1 MAGNTFIQVPN
12 DITSP
17 IILKRFLGKLI
28 LELDKAF
35 GNRGQV
41 SFASN
46 KDLNKF
52 LVSLNTQIE
61 EIVIEGKTYT
71 KLDGSRPNT
80 GIQTYSDSF
89 VFTNANDL
97 ITKVYVDTEITTL
110 TNYIGTE
117 ITTLTEYVDTEIV
130 TLTSYVDTEIT
141 TLTEYIDTNFT
152 NNPIQASIASLA
164 ITVSNPPNQAEV
176 QAIADKVDDI
186 LVKLRDS
193 NIIA

>member
-61 EIVIEGKTYT
+61 EVVTEGLTYT

-97 ITKVYVDTEITTL
+97 ITKVYVDD
-110 TNYIGTE
+110 E
-117 ITTLTEYVDTEIV
+117 ITTLTEYLDTEIV
-130 TLTSYVDTEIT
+130 NLTNYVDDEIFTLTNYV
-141 TLTEYIDTNFT
+141 DTNFT
-152 NNPIQASIASLA
+152 NNPIQASIAELA
-164 ITVSNPPNQAEV
+164 LTISNPPTQAEV
-176 QAIADKVDDI
+176 QAIASKVDDI

-193 NIIA
+193 NIIN

>member
-46 KDLNKF
+46 KDLNSY
-52 LVSLNTQIE
+52 LLSITEQIE
-61 EIVIEGKTYT
+61 GVITEGLTYT

-80 GIQTYSDSF
+80 GVQTYSDSF

-97 ITKVYVDTEITTL
+97 ITKFYVDTEIVTL
-110 TNYIGTE
+110 TNYVDTE
-117 ITTLTEYVDTEIV
+117 ITTLTEYVDT
-130 TLTSYVDTEIT
+130 
-141 TLTEYIDTNFT
+141 NFT
-152 NNPIQASIASLA
+152 NNPIQAGIAELA
-164 ITVSNPPNQAEV
+164 LVVSDPPTQSEV
-176 QAIADKVDDI
+176 QAIADKIDDI

>member
-46 KDLNKF
+46 TDLNKY
-52 LVSLNTQIE
+52 LVSLNTQLE
-61 EIVIEGKTYT
+61 EVVTEGLTYT

-97 ITKVYVDTEITTL
+97 ITKYYVD
-110 TNYIGTE
+110 TE
-117 ITTLTEYVDTEIV
+117 ITTLTEYVDTEIT
-130 TLTSYVDTEIT
+130 TLTNYVDTEIN
-141 TLTEYIDTNFT
+141 TLTEYVDTNFT
-152 NNPIQASIASLA
+152 NNPIQASIGSLA
-164 ITVSNPPNQAEV
+164 LTISNPPTQAEV
-176 QAIADKVDDI
+176 QAIASKVDDI

>member
-61 EIVIEGKTYT
+61 ELVIEGLTYT

-80 GIQTYSDSF
+80 GIQSYSDSF
-89 VFTNANDL
+89 VFTKANDL
-97 ITKVYVDTEITTL
+97 ITKYYVDTEITTL
-110 TNYIGTE
+110 IEYVDTE
-117 ITTLTEYVDTEIV
+117 ITTLTEYVDTEI
-130 TLTSYVDTEIT
+130 T
-141 TLTEYIDTNFT
+141 TLTEYVDTNFT
-152 NNPIQASIASLA
+152 NNPSQASIASLA
-164 ITVSNPPNQAEV
+164 ITVSNQPTQAEV

>member
-41 SFASN
+41 SFATN
-46 KDLNKF
+46 TDLNRY
-52 LVSLNTQIE
+52 LVSITKQIE
-61 EIVIEGKTYT
+61 DIITEGETYT

-110 TNYIGTE
+110 T
-117 ITTLTEYVDTEIV
+117 EYVD
-130 TLTSYVDTEIT
+130 SEIT

-152 NNPIQASIASLA
+152 NNPIQASIGSLA
-164 ITVSNPPNQAEV
+164 LTVSNPPTQAEV

-186 LVKLRDS
+186 LVKLRAS
-193 NIIA
+193 NIIG